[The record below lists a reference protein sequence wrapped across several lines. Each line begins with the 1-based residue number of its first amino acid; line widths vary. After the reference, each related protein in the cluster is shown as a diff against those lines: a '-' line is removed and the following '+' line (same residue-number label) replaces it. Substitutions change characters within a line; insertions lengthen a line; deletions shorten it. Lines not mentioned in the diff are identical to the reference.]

1 MDFTHLHV
9 HTEYSLLDGSAKIKS
24 LVKRAKELGYD
35 SLAITD
41 QALCMELLIFMRQQG
56 QRESSRS

>member
-9 HTEYSLLDGSAKIKS
+9 HTEY
-24 LVKRAKELGYD
+24 
-35 SLAITD
+35 
-41 QALCMELLIFMRQQG
+41 MELLIFMRQQG